1 MRSTCC
7 IRMCSSTVGVPRRPL
22 LPALHIGV
30 ETAPRSA
37 PSSKCTPLARAV
49 RRLSHKRVVVVAGG
63 DVNVAG
69 GGGYTISRTRGFPDS
84 LCSQNFAVARLRE
97 RPRFG
102 RVVIYRVHFRVNMV
116 QPKRVSIYPSQ
127 FYVKLSSCTTLINLS

>member
-63 DVNVAG
+63 DVLVVAG
-69 GGGYTISRTRGFPDS
+69 IPSAALEGSPIHFAARILRSRD
-84 LCSQNFAVARLRE
+84 
-97 RPRFG
+97 
-102 RVVIYRVHFRVNMV
+102 
-116 QPKRVSIYPSQ
+116 
-127 FYVKLSSCTTLINLS
+127 